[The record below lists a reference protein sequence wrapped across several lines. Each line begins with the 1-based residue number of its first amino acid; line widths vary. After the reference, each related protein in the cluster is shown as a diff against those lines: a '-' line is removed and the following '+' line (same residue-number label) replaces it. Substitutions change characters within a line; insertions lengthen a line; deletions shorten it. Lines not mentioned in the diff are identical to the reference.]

1 MHRRCTRVLRNIEL
15 GHPTIPLPGFNC
27 RRQYSASSHDHTGS
41 LSQEEREFAL
51 KVTRQLVDRAAAGPG
66 HGWTLTPTLRGEE
79 KRSVRS
85 IRNAGQ
91 LGRFTSKEKLQF
103 QTSSQ
108 DEVEEDDVQIIDP
121 SDSITVPGTFVE
133 IQRSN
138 FVFPKSRLV
147 R

>member
-1 MHRRCTRVLRNIEL
+1 MHRRCTRVLRNVEL
-15 GHPTIPLPGFNC
+15 GLPTIPLPGFNC
-27 RRQYSASSHDHTGS
+27 RRQYSNAGHDHSGS

-79 KRSVRS
+79 KRSVQS

-103 QTSSQ
+103 QASSQ
-108 DEVEEDDVQIIDP
+108 NEAEEDDVQTIDP
-121 SDSITVPGTFVE
+121 SDSIAVPGAFVE

-138 FVFPKSRLV
+138 LFFPKRRLV